1 MHSLITKRNQQYWSR
16 RQILQGTGG
25 IAASLALSPLAACKE
40 IGSARTFAQERV
52 KSLAIP
58 PLDRGKV
65 IDGERRFNLSVS
77 HGEKTF
83 AGGRSSRT
91 IGINSSYLGPTL
103 EMRRGE
109 RVRFNVENRIDED
122 ISVHWHGFELPA
134 AADGGPHQA
143 IAPGARWTP
152 SFEVRQR
159 ASLYWYHS
167 HALHRSGPQVYAGLA
182 AGIYVRDEDEDR
194 LELPN
199 DYGVDDIPLMVQDRV
214 LGADGSLIYPTGMH
228 ARMMGVTGDS
238 LFVNGTPSPVFEA
251 TTGLLRLRVLNASNA
266 RSYNFFLDGGRTM
279 MIIASDGGLLER
291 PISARSL
298 KLAPGER
305 AQLLIDLSDGRP
317 ARLRASSPDNAM
329 GMMGGMGGM
338 MGDMGRGSRDRA
350 GERDFSILDIMPAGN
365 SVQKRQVP
373 GTLVMLPEIDP
384 SSAIR
389 TRRFVLDMGMGMR
402 GGFTINGAE
411 MDMNVIDERVS
422 VNQWEIWEI
431 GNQSMMAH
439 PFHIHNVQFRILDR
453 SGRPPEAAEMGLK
466 DTVMVNPG
474 ERVRLLLRF
483 EENTDPDLPYMYH
496 CHILEH
502 EDAGMMGQFVVTA

>member
-1 MHSLITKRNQQYWSR
+1 MHSLITKRNLQNWSR
-16 RQILQGTGG
+16 RQLVQGGG
-25 IAASLALSPLAACKE
+25 GVAALLALSPLAACKE
-40 IGSARTFAQERV
+40 IGSARTFAQEKV

-58 PLDRGKV
+58 PLDRGIV
-65 IDGERRFNLSVS
+65 IDGERRFDLSVS

-83 AGGRSSRT
+83 AGGRPSRT
-91 IGINSSYLGPTL
+91 IGINAPYLGPTL

-109 RVRFNVENRIDED
+109 RVRFKVENRIDED

-167 HALHRSGPQVYAGLA
+167 HALHRSGSQVYAGLA

-199 DYGVDDIPLMVQDRV
+199 DYGADDIPLMVQDRV

-228 ARMMGVTGDS
+228 ARMMGVMGDS

-266 RSYNFFLDGGRTM
+266 RSYNFFLDSGRTM

-305 AQLLIDLSDGRP
+305 AQLLIDLSDGSP

-329 GMMGGMGGM
+329 GMMGGMRG
-338 MGDMGRGSRDRA
+338 MGRGVRDGAR
-350 GERDFSILDIMPAGN
+350 GQDFTILDIVPAGA
-365 SVQKRQVP
+365 QAQVRRVP
-373 GTLVMLPEIDP
+373 DTLAKVPALEPV
-384 SSAIR
+384 SAMR

-402 GGFTINGAE
+402 GGFMINGAQ
-411 MDMNVIDERVS
+411 MDMDVINERVP

-431 GNQSMMAH
+431 GNRSMMAH
-439 PFHIHNVQFRILDR
+439 PFHVHNVQFRILDR
-453 SGRPPEAAEMGLK
+453 GGRPPEAAETGFK
-466 DTVMVNPG
+466 DTVMVSPG